1 MRIYFRI
8 FLYVILIFSLNFCT
22 KKNEKKIDLTE
33 KSQELQ
39 MIEAYNQ
46 GITEL
51 EKGDIIYAAKKFNEA
66 EIIYP
71 QSVWAPRASLMAAYA
86 YFSQAYYEDAI
97 LELNRFIKKYNKN
110 PNIGYAYY
118 LLALCHYDQ
127 IIDETKD
134 TQRIFKAEKNFKIVV
149 KNYQNTEYAI
159 DSAYKLDYIQ
169 EILASKE
176 MYVARYYVQREKW
189 IPAINRFKRVV
200 EIYDNTI
207 FIEEALHRLVELN
220 YKIGLEDEAKKYA
233 TVLGYNYQSSEWYD
247 QTYKIFNKNYK
258 KISKKQTANK
268 KNKFIQR
275 FKELLK

>member
-1 MRIYFRI
+1 MRSYFRI
-8 FLYVILIFSLNFCT
+8 FLYLILILSLNYCT
-22 KKNEKKIDLTE
+22 KKNEKKIDLVE

-71 QSVWAPRASLMAAYA
+71 QSIWAPRASLMASYS
-86 YFSQAYYEDAI
+86 YFSQAYYDDAI

-127 IIDETKD
+127 IVDETKD
-134 TQRIFKAEKNFKIVV
+134 MQRIVDAKKNFKIVIN
-149 KNYQNTEYAI
+149 NYQNTEYAI
-159 DSAYKLDYIQ
+159 DAVYKLDYIE

-176 MYVARYYVQREKW
+176 MYIARYYVQREKW
-189 IPAINRFKRVV
+189 IPAINRFKTVV

-220 YKIGLEDEAKKYA
+220 YKIGLENEAKKYA
-233 TVLGYNYQSSEWYD
+233 SVLGYNYKSSEWYKE
-247 QTYKIFNKNYK
+247 TYKIFNKNYK
-258 KISKKQTANK
+258 KISKKENANK
-268 KNKFIQR
+268 QNKFIKR

>member
-8 FLYVILIFSLNFCT
+8 FLYLILILSLNFCT
-22 KKNEKKIDLTE
+22 KKNEKKIDLIE

-46 GITEL
+46 GIAEL

-71 QSVWAPRASLMAAYA
+71 QSIWAPRASLMAAYA
-86 YFSQAYYEDAI
+86 YFSQAYYDDAI
-97 LELNRFIKKYNKN
+97 LELDRFVKKYDKN

-118 LLALCHYDQ
+118 LLALCYYDQ

-134 TQRIFKAEKNFKIVV
+134 MQRIVDAEKYFKIVV
-149 KNYQNTEYAI
+149 NNYQNSEYAI
-159 DSAYKLDYIQ
+159 DAEYKLDYIE

-176 MYVARYYVQREKW
+176 MYLARYYVQREKW
-189 IPAINRFKRVV
+189 IPAINRFKIVV
-200 EIYDNTI
+200 ETYDNTI

-220 YKIGLEDEAKKYA
+220 YKIGLENEAKKYA
-233 TVLGYNYQSSEWYD
+233 KVLGYNYKSGQWYD
-247 QTYKIFNKNYK
+247 KTYKIFNKNYK
-258 KISKKQTANK
+258 KISKKQKANK
-268 KNKFIQR
+268 QNKLIKR

>member
-189 IPAINRFKRVV
+189 IPAINRFKTVV

-268 KNKFIQR
+268 KNKFIQK

>member
-8 FLYVILIFSLNFCT
+8 FLYVILILSLNFCT

-127 IIDETKD
+127 IVDETKD
-134 TQRIFKAEKNFKIVV
+134 TQRIFEAEKNFKIVTT
-149 KNYQNTEYAI
+149 NYQDTEYAI

-189 IPAINRFKRVV
+189 IPAINRFKTVV
-200 EIYDNTI
+200 EIYENTI

-247 QTYKIFNKNYK
+247 QTYKIFNKDYK

-268 KNKFIQR
+268 KSKFIQK

>member
-1 MRIYFRI
+1 MRICFRI
-8 FLYVILIFSLNFCT
+8 FLYLTLILFLSFCT
-22 KKNEKKIDLTE
+22 KKNVEKIDLTE

-46 GITEL
+46 GIAEL

-86 YFSQAYYEDAI
+86 YFSQSYYEDAI
-97 LELNRFIKKYNKN
+97 LELDRFIKKYNKN

-118 LLALCHYDQ
+118 LLALCYYDQ

-134 TQRIFKAEKNFKIVV
+134 MQRIVDAEKNFKIVV
-149 KNYQNTEYAI
+149 NNYQDTEYAI
-159 DSAYKLDYIQ
+159 DAEYKLDYIE

-176 MYVARYYVQREKW
+176 MYLARYYVQREKW
-189 IPAINRFKRVV
+189 IPAINRFKIVV
-200 EIYDNTI
+200 EVYDNTI

-220 YKIGLEDEAKKYA
+220 YKIGLENEAKKYA
-233 TVLGYNYQSSEWYD
+233 AVLGYNYKSSKWYD

-258 KISKKQTANK
+258 TISKKHTANK
-268 KNKFIQR
+268 QNKFIKR

>member
-8 FLYVILIFSLNFCT
+8 FLYVILILSLNFCT

-127 IIDETKD
+127 IVDETKD
-134 TQRIFKAEKNFKIVV
+134 TQRIFEAEKNFKIVTT
-149 KNYQNTEYAI
+149 NYQDTEYAI

-189 IPAINRFKRVV
+189 IPAINRFKTVV
-200 EIYDNTI
+200 EIYENTI

-268 KNKFIQR
+268 KNKFIQK

>member
-8 FLYVILIFSLNFCT
+8 FLYVILILSLNFCT

-127 IIDETKD
+127 IVDETKD
-134 TQRIFKAEKNFKIVV
+134 TQRIFEAEKNFKIVTT
-149 KNYQNTEYAI
+149 NYQDTEYAI

-189 IPAINRFKRVV
+189 IPAINRFKTVV
-200 EIYDNTI
+200 EIYENTI

-258 KISKKQTANK
+258 KISKK
-268 KNKFIQR
+268 KNC
-275 FKELLK
+275 

>member
-8 FLYVILIFSLNFCT
+8 FLYVILILSLNFCT

-127 IIDETKD
+127 IVDETKD
-134 TQRIFKAEKNFKIVV
+134 TQRIFEAEKNFKIVTT
-149 KNYQNTEYAI
+149 NYQDTEYAI

-189 IPAINRFKRVV
+189 IPAINRFKTVV
-200 EIYDNTI
+200 EIYENTI

-258 KISKKQTANK
+258 KISKKKTANK
-268 KNKFIQR
+268 KNKFIQK

>member
-8 FLYVILIFSLNFCT
+8 FLYVILILSLNFCT

-127 IIDETKD
+127 IVDETKD
-134 TQRIFKAEKNFKIVV
+134 TQRIFEAEKNFKIVTT
-149 KNYQNTEYAI
+149 NYQDTEYAI
-159 DSAYKLDYIQ
+159 DSEYKLDYIQ

-189 IPAINRFKRVV
+189 IPAINRFKTVV
-200 EIYDNTI
+200 EIYENTI

-268 KNKFIQR
+268 KNKFIQK

>member
-8 FLYVILIFSLNFCT
+8 FLYLILILSLNFCT

-127 IIDETKD
+127 IVDETKD
-134 TQRIFKAEKNFKIVV
+134 TQRIFEAEKNFKIVTT
-149 KNYQNTEYAI
+149 NYQDTEYAI

-189 IPAINRFKRVV
+189 IPAINRFKTVV
-200 EIYDNTI
+200 EIYENTI

-268 KNKFIQR
+268 KNKFIQK

>member
-8 FLYVILIFSLNFCT
+8 FLYVILILSLNFCT

-127 IIDETKD
+127 IVDETKD
-134 TQRIFKAEKNFKIVV
+134 TQRIFEAEKNFKIVTT
-149 KNYQNTEYAI
+149 NYQDTEYAI

-189 IPAINRFKRVV
+189 IPAINRFKTVV
-200 EIYDNTI
+200 EIYENTI

-268 KNKFIQR
+268 KNKFIKK

>member
-8 FLYVILIFSLNFCT
+8 FLYVILILSLNFCT

-127 IIDETKD
+127 IVDETKD
-134 TQRIFKAEKNFKIVV
+134 TQRIFEAEKNFKIVTT
-149 KNYQNTEYAI
+149 NYQDTEYAI

-189 IPAINRFKRVV
+189 IPAINRFKTVV
-200 EIYDNTI
+200 EIYENTI

-233 TVLGYNYQSSEWYD
+233 TVLGYNYQSSEWYEKS
-247 QTYKIFNKNYK
+247 YKIFNKKYMTKNELK
-258 KISKKQTANK
+258 KEKEGIFKK
-268 KNKFIQR
+268 
-275 FKELLK
+275 FKRLLK

>member
-8 FLYVILIFSLNFCT
+8 LLYVILILSLNFCT

-127 IIDETKD
+127 IVDETKD
-134 TQRIFKAEKNFKIVV
+134 TQRIFEAEKNFKIVTT
-149 KNYQNTEYAI
+149 NYQDTEYAI

-189 IPAINRFKRVV
+189 IPAINRFKTVV
-200 EIYDNTI
+200 EIYENTI

-268 KNKFIQR
+268 KNKFIQK

>member
-8 FLYVILIFSLNFCT
+8 FLYVILILSLNFCT

-127 IIDETKD
+127 IVDETKD
-134 TQRIFKAEKNFKIVV
+134 TQRIFEAEKNFKIVTT
-149 KNYQNTEYAI
+149 NYQDTEYAI

-189 IPAINRFKRVV
+189 IPAINRFKTVV
-200 EIYDNTI
+200 EIYENTI

-220 YKIGLEDEAKKYA
+220 YKIGLEDEAKRYA

-268 KNKFIQR
+268 KNKFIQK

>member
-8 FLYVILIFSLNFCT
+8 FLYLILILSLNFCT
-22 KKNEKKIDLTE
+22 KKNEKKIDLVE

-46 GITEL
+46 GMVEL
-51 EKGDIIYAAKKFNEA
+51 ERGDIIYAAKKFNEA

-71 QSVWAPRASLMAAYA
+71 QSIWAPRASLMAAYA
-86 YFSQAYYEDAI
+86 YFSQAYYDDAI
-97 LELNRFIKKYNKN
+97 LELNRFIKKYYKN

-127 IIDETKD
+127 IVDETKD
-134 TQRIFKAEKNFKIVV
+134 MQRIVDAKKNFKIVIN
-149 KNYQNTEYAI
+149 NYKNTEYSI
-159 DSAYKLDYIQ
+159 DAAYKLDYIE

-176 MYVARYYVQREKW
+176 MYIARYYVQREKW
-189 IPAINRFKRVV
+189 IPAINRFKTVV
-200 EIYDNTI
+200 EMYDNTI

-220 YKIGLEDEAKKYA
+220 YKIGLENEAKKYA
-233 TVLGYNYQSSEWYD
+233 SVLGYNYKSSEWYD
-247 QTYKIFNKNYK
+247 ETYKIFNKNYK
-258 KISKKQTANK
+258 KISKKEKANK
-268 KNKFIQR
+268 QNKFIKK

>member
-8 FLYVILIFSLNFCT
+8 FLYVILILSLNFCT

-127 IIDETKD
+127 IVDETKD
-134 TQRIFKAEKNFKIVV
+134 TQRIFEAEKNFKIVTT
-149 KNYQNTEYAI
+149 NYQDTEYAI

-189 IPAINRFKRVV
+189 IPAINRFKTVV
-200 EIYDNTI
+200 EIYENTI

-247 QTYKIFNKNYK
+247 QTYEIFNKNYK

-268 KNKFIQR
+268 KNKFIQK